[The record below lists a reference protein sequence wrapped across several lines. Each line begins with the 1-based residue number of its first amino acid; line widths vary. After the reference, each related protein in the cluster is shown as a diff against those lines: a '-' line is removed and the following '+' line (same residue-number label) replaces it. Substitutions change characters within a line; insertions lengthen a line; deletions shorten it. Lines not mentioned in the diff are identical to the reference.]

1 VIKVIDPLAVM
12 ERQKGRMAQPEK
24 RENSVLFSLR
34 ELRQIEESRVSEEES
49 AVRNAEAMKLRA
61 KQDEERR
68 IRDEIEGK
76 ERAIA
81 DEARRIKELELAREH
96 ESRLRLEATEAG
108 ERARHQA
115 ALEQERLQQ
124 EMALRRAEVAKK
136 RPTWMVG
143 VMVTALIGLAGGLA
157 FAIHKMNKSDD
168 DAKKAEVARKEADQ
182 AVADAKKA
190 AEEMDR
196 MSKDLADLGDKAK
209 SAQDAVNSATTQAQR
224 DAANAQ
230 LAAVKKQQQEMEA
243 RAAAAKAAAERAKR
257 LGGLHVSQ
265 RCLDNPLAKGC

>member
-1 VIKVIDPLAVM
+1 
-12 ERQKGRMAQPEK
+12 MAQPEK

-49 AVRNAEAMKLRA
+49 AIRNAEAAKVRA

-68 IRDEIEGK
+68 VREAAEAK

-81 DEARRIKELELAREH
+81 DEQRRIKELELAREH
-96 ESRLRLEATEAG
+96 ESRLKLEATEAA

-136 RPTWMVG
+136 RPTWMVA
-143 VMVTALIGLAGGLA
+143 VMLTALVGLAGGVA
-157 FAIHKMNKSDD
+157 FAIHKMGKSDED
-168 DAKKAEVARKEADQ
+168 QAARAVAEKNAADAQKAAKEAQETVDKLQ
-182 AVADAKKA
+182 RDLEDLDKRVGTAV
-190 AEEMDR
+190 
-196 MSKDLADLGDKAK
+196 
-209 SAQDAVNSATTQAQR
+209 DAVVAAQTDADRAGAKARLEKLRAEQA
-224 DAANAQ
+224 A
-230 LAAVKKQQQEMEA
+230 QQQA
-243 RAAAAKAAAERAKR
+243 IANAKAAADRAKR

-265 RCLDNPLAKGC
+265 KCLDNPLAKGC